1 MCLFPGRALP
11 CGIPGQLPVN
21 YGIKRRFV
29 FMMECGD
36 TVRVTNE
43 RRRND
48 EAGPALEPTAEVAA
62 AWAHRLVE
70 EVPDLVCLCCD
81 GVIVYVNAAGCRFLG
96 VVSAEALVGRPFVDF
111 VHPENRRAVAD
122 LLRDPAPTAGRLMFK
137 VVRPRGGETVAEVL
151 AMAAEEG
158 SGGTHVMVHARD
170 VTDRL
175 RAEDELSL
183 ATQVIEA
190 TSEGVLVCDTDFRVI
205 SVNMAFTEITGYV
218 AAEAIGESAHAL
230 AALDQDEQ
238 LLERMSTAVGGKGR
252 WEGELR
258 NQRKNG
264 EEFAER
270 VIVFAITD
278 ETGAVR
284 RNVILLSDI
293 TKRKMDEEHIRYQ
306 ANFDI
311 LTGLPNRALF
321 LDRLDQALSNMERV
335 RRKLGLLF
343 IDLDGFKLVNDTL
356 GHAMGDI
363 LLREASRR
371 LQECVRG
378 GDTVARLGGDEFM
391 VIMPNLRRSRNAPD
405 LAQRILDALAR
416 PFDLEGYEAFVS
428 GSIGITVFPDDA
440 KSAADL
446 LKNADG
452 AMYQA
457 KEKGRANYQFFTAN
471 LNEEVKE
478 RLTLKNGLSKALE
491 RGELSLHYQPKL
503 EIQGNRITG
512 VEALMRWHNEELGQ
526 VSPGRFIP
534 VLEDTGLVVGVGEWA
549 IRTACEQHRTWLEAG
564 LPSIRIAV
572 NLSARQVRERDF
584 VSMVGRILRETNVGP
599 EGLEIEITESM
610 LMTDADNAVQAL
622 GELHDM
628 GISVAM
634 DDFGTGYSSLSY
646 LKRFPIDTIKID
658 QSFVADIAVD
668 PDDAEIINTI
678 ISMGRTLNRKVV
690 AEGVETEEQL
700 SILREYRCD
709 EIQGYFFSRPQ
720 PAEQLTEFLK
730 ANIGRK

>member
-1 MCLFPGRALP
+1 MRATS
-11 CGIPGQLPVN
+11 Q
-21 YGIKRRFV
+21 RRGS
-29 FMMECGD
+29 EK
-36 TVRVTNE
+36 TN
-43 RRRND
+43 
-48 EAGPALEPTAEVAA
+48 PAPEPADGLARE
-62 AWAHRLVE
+62 WAHRLVE
-70 EVPDLVCLCCD
+70 EVPDLVCLCRD
-81 GVIVYVNAAGCRFLG
+81 GAIAYVNTAGYRFLG
-96 VVSAEALVGRPFVDF
+96 VASADDVVGRPFVDF
-111 VHPENRRAVAD
+111 VHPEDRQAVTD
-122 LLRDPAPTAGRLMFK
+122 LLREPTPAAGRLMFT
-137 VVRPRGGETVAEVL
+137 VVRPRGGETTAEVL
-151 AMAAEEG
+151 AMAAGEAG
-158 SGGTHVMVHARD
+158 GGTHVMVHARD

-175 RAEDELSL
+175 RAEDELNL

-190 TSEGVLVCDTDFRVI
+190 TSEGVLVCDSDFRVM
-205 SVNMAFTEITGYV
+205 SVNVAFTDITGYT
-218 AAEAIGESAHAL
+218 ASDAIGECAHFL
-230 AALDQDEQ
+230 SALDRDRR
-238 LLERMSTAVGGKGR
+238 LLERMLEAVDEQGR

-258 NQRKNG
+258 NWRKDG
-264 EEFAER
+264 QEFAAR
-270 VIVFAITD
+270 VIVFSITD

-284 RNVILLSDI
+284 RHAILLSDI
-293 TKRKMDEEHIRYQ
+293 TKRKLDEEHIRYQ
-306 ANFDI
+306 ANFDM

-321 LDRLDQALSNMERV
+321 LDRLDQALSNMGRV
-335 RRKLGLLF
+335 KRKLGLLF

-356 GHAMGDI
+356 GHAMGDV

-405 LAQRILDALAR
+405 LAQRVLDSLAK

-428 GSIGITVFPDDA
+428 GSIGITIFPDDA
-440 KSAADL
+440 ETASEL

-471 LNEEVKE
+471 LNEEVRD
-478 RLTLKNGLSKALE
+478 RLALKNGLSKALE
-491 RGELSLHYQPKL
+491 RGELSLNYQPKL

-512 VEALMRWHNEELGQ
+512 VEALMRWNNEELGA

-549 IRTACEQHRTWLEAG
+549 IHTACVQHRTWLEAG

-584 VSMVGRILRETNVGP
+584 VPMVSRILRETGVGP

-610 LMTDADNAVQAL
+610 PMTDADNAVQAL

-658 QSFVADIAVD
+658 QSFVADITVD

-700 SILREYRCD
+700 ALLREYRCD
-709 EIQGYFFSRPQ
+709 EIQGYFFSRPL
-720 PAEQLTEFLK
+720 PADQLTDFLRE
-730 ANIGRK
+730 NIGRE